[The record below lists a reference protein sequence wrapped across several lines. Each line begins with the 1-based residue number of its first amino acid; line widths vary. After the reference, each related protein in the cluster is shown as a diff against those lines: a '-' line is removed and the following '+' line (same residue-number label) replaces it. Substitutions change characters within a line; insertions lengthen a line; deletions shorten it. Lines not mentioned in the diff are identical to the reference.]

1 MPTNFGS
8 PQFVLSAFGP
18 DAGWSSQNRNPRLLA
33 DINNDGNADIVG
45 FGNDGV
51 TVSLANGTG
60 GFMAPMFANGTSFW
74 GAQTGGWMSQDA
86 YPRELAGAIGTHV
99 AEIVGFASNGVY
111 VSVADAM
118 GGFLPPM
125 LAMGTSFWGAQTGG
139 WTSQDLY
146 PRELADV
153 NGDQIADIVG
163 FASNGVYVSR
173 GDVVGFFAPELAG
186 AAFWGVQTGNWS
198 SQDTYSRFM
207 ADADGDGKPDIVGFA
222 QSGVYV
228 SINTSTLISSSFA
241 APKFVPDSSFWG
253 VQTGGWSSQN
263 LYPHFMADVNADG
276 KADIVGFAQSGVYVS
291 INTSSLI
298 SVSFAAPALVPGSS
312 FWSQMGGWS
321 SQDAYP
327 RELAN
332 IANGDTMADIV
343 GFAQNGVWTALAG
356 ATTFFA
362 PSGGAGSMQA
372 PSSGVPVSSP
382 DVALLSQYMAGS
394 FATSSDGNSGTLT
407 DAALATQPALLTP
420 PHP

>member
-1 MPTNFGS
+1 
-8 PQFVLSAFGP
+8 
-18 DAGWSSQNRNPRLLA
+18 
-33 DINNDGNADIVG
+33 
-45 FGNDGV
+45 
-51 TVSLANGTG
+51 
-60 GFMAPMFANGTSFW
+60 
-74 GAQTGGWMSQDA
+74 
-86 YPRELAGAIGTHV
+86 V

-111 VSVADAM
+111 VSLADGM
-118 GGFLPPM
+118 GGFLAPM
-125 LAMGTSFWGAQTGG
+125 LANGSSFWGAQTGG
-139 WTSQDLY
+139 WSSQDLY
-146 PRELADV
+146 TRELADV
-153 NGDQIADIVG
+153 NNDLIADIVG

-173 GDVVGFFAPELAG
+173 GDVIGFFAPEFAG

-228 SINTSTLISSSFA
+228 SINTSTLISASFA
-241 APKFVPDSSFWG
+241 APRFVPDSSFWG

-263 LYPHFMADVNADG
+263 LYPHSMADVDGDG

-291 INTSSLI
+291 IISLVN
-298 SVSFAAPALVPGSS
+298 VSFAAATLVPDSS
-312 FWSQMGGWS
+312 FWGANTGGWS

-332 IANGDTMADIV
+332 ITNGDTKADIV
-343 GFAQNGVWTALAG
+343 AFAQNGVWTALAG

-362 PSGGAGSMQA
+362 PSGSAPESMLDQGT
-372 PSSGVPVSSP
+372 SSGVPASSP

-407 DAALATQPALLTP
+407 DAAATTQPAWLTP
-420 PHP
+420 PHA

>member
-1 MPTNFGS
+1 
-8 PQFVLSAFGP
+8 
-18 DAGWSSQNRNPRLLA
+18 
-33 DINNDGNADIVG
+33 
-45 FGNDGV
+45 
-51 TVSLANGTG
+51 
-60 GFMAPMFANGTSFW
+60 
-74 GAQTGGWMSQDA
+74 
-86 YPRELAGAIGTHV
+86 
-99 AEIVGFASNGVY
+99 
-111 VSVADAM
+111 
-118 GGFLPPM
+118 
-125 LAMGTSFWGAQTGG
+125 
-139 WTSQDLY
+139 
-146 PRELADV
+146 
-153 NGDQIADIVG
+153 
-163 FASNGVYVSR
+163 
-173 GDVVGFFAPELAG
+173 
-186 AAFWGVQTGNWS
+186 
-198 SQDTYSRFM
+198 M

-228 SINTSTLISSSFA
+228 SINTSTLVSSSFA

-263 LYPHFMADVNADG
+263 LYPHFMADVNGDG

-298 SVSFAAPALVPGSS
+298 SVSFAAATLVPGSS
-312 FWSQMGGWS
+312 FWGANTGGWS

-362 PSGGAGSMQA
+362 PSGSAAITLDQA

-394 FATSSDGNSGTLT
+394 FATSSGGNGTLVT
-407 DAALATQPALLTP
+407 DTAPTTQPAWLAP